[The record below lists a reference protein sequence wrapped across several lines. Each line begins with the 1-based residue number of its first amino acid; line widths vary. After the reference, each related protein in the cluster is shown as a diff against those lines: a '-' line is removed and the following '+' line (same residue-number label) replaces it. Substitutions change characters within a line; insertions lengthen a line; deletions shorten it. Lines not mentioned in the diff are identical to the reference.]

1 MNATVRGDAVIEMES
16 NKTGLLFENFE
27 ENSEDASDLHN
38 RCSIWFRAHIKTR
51 ATQLKVDSTP
61 RALSNLD
68 DTELDQL
75 MQLVKS
81 ALAPEE
87 NTSVQSIL
95 DTNDTLRSQLVAFQ
109 GSQEALMDGG
119 ACRVG
124 DSGYTGPCQIVFIL
138 LGWLSKLYEPKVPP
152 SKTAFEIVLPAS
164 SNRVSRFRKYETTSK
179 SSVEVTE
186 MPHRL
191 TFEAMFGSFGLR
203 LPQACSFTLDGS
215 SSGAYSQT
223 STVTASNIFYTS
235 LLGVGKLK
243 IDWVPDMTHHLD
255 LDERSRTLRIFAHP
269 SYCAL
274 ICLSSPESTEPLNK
288 LLPVVP
294 DNPIPRFDDYCREVL
309 ITLGVIFGQDKRSR
323 KQALKHT
330 KTIWRQ
336 AMEHDELL
344 LALCT
349 TRWHHHVLFNH
360 LVAPPARA
368 NYSAKVDFPFFE
380 EKLLRLQEYM
390 LQQSPNDF
398 RTLIWDRRDPL
409 RFWTFV
415 LAVTLAGVAI
425 LVAIIQTAI
434 AAVALGLGID

>member
-1 MNATVRGDAVIEMES
+1 
-16 NKTGLLFENFE
+16 
-27 ENSEDASDLHN
+27 
-38 RCSIWFRAHIKTR
+38 
-51 ATQLKVDSTP
+51 
-61 RALSNLD
+61 
-68 DTELDQL
+68 
-75 MQLVKS
+75 
-81 ALAPEE
+81 
-87 NTSVQSIL
+87 
-95 DTNDTLRSQLVAFQ
+95 
-109 GSQEALMDGG
+109 
-119 ACRVG
+119 
-124 DSGYTGPCQIVFIL
+124 
-138 LGWLSKLYEPKVPP
+138 
-152 SKTAFEIVLPAS
+152 
-164 SNRVSRFRKYETTSK
+164 
-179 SSVEVTE
+179 

-203 LPQACSFTLDGS
+203 LPQACSFTSDAS

-243 IDWVPDMTHHLD
+243 IDCVPDMTHHLD

-288 LLPVVP
+288 LLPVMP

-336 AMEHDELL
+336 AMEDDELL

-368 NYSAKVDFPFFE
+368 NYSAKVDFPFFK

-390 LQQSPNDF
+390 LQRGPNHF
-398 RTLIWDRRDPL
+398 RTLIWDRQDPL
-409 RFWTFV
+409 RFWTLV
-415 LAVTLAGVAI
+415 LAVTLAGLAI
-425 LVAIIQTAI
+425 LVAVIQTAI
-434 AAVALGLGID
+434 AAVALCLDL